1 MIQFIKEKNDKILFK
16 LINLK
21 SKDKLLI
28 KEKKKM
34 IKVGFLGAGNIAHTL
49 AQTFLFLKDKY
60 ELYGVASKENKRS
73 EEFKNKYG
81 FKKAYKDYEEM
92 LNDKDIE
99 LVYISTTIA
108 EHYKHIKMCLE
119 HNKKVLCEK
128 AFCASYSEAK
138 EVVSLA
144 RKKNLFL
151 AEAIWTRYMP
161 SRGIITSLIL
171 SGAIGD
177 PYYIEAN
184 LGYRIFEKERIY
196 SPFLGG
202 GALLDVGV
210 YPLNFID
217 MFVGDKIKEINTMC
231 KLFNTGVDETIIGNI
246 TFNNGIMAQFFTTI
260 NDSTSRDGYIYG
272 KDGYLKVININNPEK
287 IEIYKKEED
296 KNYASLVSSI
306 NVKEEFNGYEYE
318 LMETYSSITSGHN
331 ENPSMSLDD
340 TLKMMKIYED
350 ILVKSKVKRK

>member
-1 MIQFIKEKNDKILFK
+1 
-16 LINLK
+16 
-21 SKDKLLI
+21 
-28 KEKKKM
+28 M

-49 AQTFLFLKDKY
+49 AETFLFLKDKY
-60 ELYGVASKENKRS
+60 ELYGVASKDIKRS
-73 EEFKNKYG
+73 EDFKNKYG

-92 LNDKDIE
+92 LNDKNID

-108 EHYKHIKMCLE
+108 EHYKHIKMSLE
-119 HNKKVLCEK
+119 HNKNVLCEK
-128 AFCASYSEAK
+128 AFCASYYEAK
-138 EVVSLA
+138 EVVTLA

-184 LGYRIFEKERIY
+184 LGYRIFDKERIY
-196 SPFLGG
+196 SPILGG

-217 MFVGDKIKEINTMC
+217 MFVVDKIKEINVMS
-231 KLFNTGVDETIIGNI
+231 KLHPTGVDETISGNI
-246 TFNNGIMAQFFTTI
+246 TFNSGILAHFFTTI
-260 NDSTSRDGYIYG
+260 NDATSREGFIYG
-272 KDGYLKVININNPEK
+272 KDGYLKIININNPEK
-287 IEIYKKEED
+287 VEIYKKKED
-296 KNYASLVSSI
+296 SNYPILVSTI
-306 NVKEEFNGYEYE
+306 NFKEDFNGYEYQ
-318 LMETYSSITSGHN
+318 LVETYNSLIN
-331 ENPSMSLDD
+331 NKKENPSMTLDD
-340 TLKMMKIYED
+340 TLKMMKLYED

>member
-1 MIQFIKEKNDKILFK
+1 
-16 LINLK
+16 
-21 SKDKLLI
+21 
-28 KEKKKM
+28 M

-49 AQTFLFLKDKY
+49 AETFLFLKDKF
-60 ELYGVASKENKRS
+60 ELYGVASKELKRS

-92 LNDKDIE
+92 LNDKNIDLI
-99 LVYISTTIA
+99 YISTTIA
-108 EHYKHIKMCLE
+108 EHYKHIKMSLE
-119 HNKKVLCEK
+119 HNKNVLSEK
-128 AFCASYSEAK
+128 AFCASYYEAK
-138 EVVSLA
+138 EVVTLA

-171 SGAIGD
+171 SGVIGD
-177 PYYIEAN
+177 PYYLEAN
-184 LGYRIFEKERIY
+184 LGYRIYDKERIY

-217 MFVGDKIKEINTMC
+217 MFVVDKIKDINVMA
-231 KLFNTGVDETIIGNI
+231 KLLNTGVDETLIGNI
-246 TFNNGIMAQFFTTI
+246 TFSNGILAQFFTSI
-260 NDSTSRDGYIYG
+260 NDATSREGYIYG
-272 KDGYLKVININNPEK
+272 KDGFLKIININNPEK
-287 IEIYKKEED
+287 VEIYKKKED
-296 KNYASLVSSI
+296 SNYPILVSTI
-306 NVKEEFNGYEYE
+306 NFKEDFNGYEYE
-318 LMETYSSITSGHN
+318 LVETYNSLINGKK

>member
-1 MIQFIKEKNDKILFK
+1 
-16 LINLK
+16 
-21 SKDKLLI
+21 
-28 KEKKKM
+28 M

-49 AQTFLFLKDKY
+49 AETFLFLKDKY
-60 ELYGVASKENKRS
+60 ELYGVASKDIKRS
-73 EEFKNKYG
+73 EDFKNKYG

-92 LNDKDIE
+92 LNDENID

-108 EHYKHIKMCLE
+108 EHYKHIKMSLE
-119 HNKKVLCEK
+119 HNKNVLCEK
-128 AFCASYSEAK
+128 AFCASYYEAK
-138 EVVSLA
+138 EVVTLA

-184 LGYRIFEKERIY
+184 LGYRIFDKERIY
-196 SPFLGG
+196 SPILGG

-217 MFVGDKIKEINTMC
+217 MFVVDKIKEINVMS
-231 KLFNTGVDETIIGNI
+231 KLHPTGVDETISGNI
-246 TFNNGIMAQFFTTI
+246 TFNSGILAHFFTTI
-260 NDSTSRDGYIYG
+260 NDATSREGFIYG
-272 KDGYLKVININNPEK
+272 KDGYLKIININNPEK
-287 IEIYKKEED
+287 VEIYKKKED
-296 KNYASLVSSI
+296 SNYPILVSTI
-306 NVKEEFNGYEYE
+306 NFKEDFNGYEYQ
-318 LMETYSSITSGHN
+318 LVETYNSLIN
-331 ENPSMSLDD
+331 NKKENPSMTLDD
-340 TLKMMKIYED
+340 TLKMMKLYED

>member
-1 MIQFIKEKNDKILFK
+1 
-16 LINLK
+16 
-21 SKDKLLI
+21 
-28 KEKKKM
+28 M

-49 AQTFLFLKDKY
+49 AETFLFLKDKF
-60 ELYGVASKENKRS
+60 ELYGVASKDFKRS

-92 LNDKDIE
+92 LNDKNID

-108 EHYKHIKMCLE
+108 EHYKHIKMSLE
-119 HNKKVLCEK
+119 HNKNVLCEK
-128 AFCASYSEAK
+128 AFCQSYYEAK
-138 EVVSLA
+138 EVVTLA
-144 RKKNLFL
+144 RKKDLFL

-177 PYYIEAN
+177 PYYLEAN
-184 LGYRIFEKERIY
+184 LGYRIYDKERIY
-196 SPFLGG
+196 SPSLGG

-217 MFVGDKIKEINTMC
+217 MFVVDKIKDINVMA
-231 KLFNTGVDETIIGNI
+231 KLLNTGVDETIIGNV
-246 TFNNGIMAQFFTTI
+246 TFSNGVLAQFFTSI
-260 NDSTSRDGYIYG
+260 NDATSREGYIYG
-272 KDGYLKVININNPEK
+272 KDGFLKVININNPEK
-287 IEIYKKEED
+287 VEIYKKKED
-296 KNYASLVSSI
+296 SNYPILVSTI
-306 NVKEEFNGYEYE
+306 NFKEDFNGYEYE
-318 LMETYSSITSGHN
+318 LVETYNSLIN
-331 ENPSMSLDD
+331 NKKENPSMSLDD

>member
-1 MIQFIKEKNDKILFK
+1 MKEKNDKILFK

-21 SKDKLLI
+21 SKDKLLT

-49 AQTFLFLKDKY
+49 AKTFLFLKDKY

-171 SGAIGD
+171 SGAIG
-177 PYYIEAN
+177 
-184 LGYRIFEKERIY
+184 
-196 SPFLGG
+196 
-202 GALLDVGV
+202 
-210 YPLNFID
+210 D

>member
-1 MIQFIKEKNDKILFK
+1 
-16 LINLK
+16 
-21 SKDKLLI
+21 
-28 KEKKKM
+28 M

-49 AQTFLFLKDKY
+49 AETFLFLKDKY
-60 ELYGVASKENKRS
+60 ELYGVASKDIKRS
-73 EEFKNKYG
+73 EDFKNKYG

-92 LNDKDIE
+92 LNDENID

-108 EHYKHIKMCLE
+108 EHYKHIKMSLE
-119 HNKKVLCEK
+119 HNKNVLCEK
-128 AFCASYSEAK
+128 AFCASYYEAK
-138 EVVSLA
+138 EVVTLA

-184 LGYRIFEKERIY
+184 LGYRIFDKERIY
-196 SPFLGG
+196 SPILGG

-217 MFVGDKIKEINTMC
+217 MFVVDKIKEINVMS
-231 KLFNTGVDETIIGNI
+231 KLHPTGVDETISGNI
-246 TFNNGIMAQFFTTI
+246 TFNSGILAHFFTTI
-260 NDSTSRDGYIYG
+260 NDATSREGFIYG
-272 KDGYLKVININNPEK
+272 KDGYLKIININNPEK
-287 IEIYKKEED
+287 VEIYKKKED
-296 KNYASLVSSI
+296 SNYPILVSTI
-306 NVKEEFNGYEYE
+306 NFKEDFNGYEYQ
-318 LMETYSSITSGHN
+318 LVETYNSLIN
-331 ENPSMSLDD
+331 NKKENPSMTLDD